1 MASEPWYP
9 VAKNDIFPEEFAS
22 FLLGDP
28 MVRKL
33 FLQHHR
39 DLLSPKYWRTQQDN
53 IRAGKMDN
61 FYPYPQELRLSKRY
75 PDRKA
80 PRT

>member
-28 MVRKL
+28 LVRK
-33 FLQHHR
+33 FFIKYHR
-39 DLLSPKYWRTQQDN
+39 DLLSPAFWRTQQTN

-61 FYPYPQELRLSKRY
+61 FYPYPQALRLCHRY
-75 PDRKA
+75 PDKA
-80 PRT
+80 ASK